1 LCSPHDDRCIV
12 SLLSIFATAILPIVA
27 IATAGFLLGSTRDV
41 EAGSLNTV
49 TVYVLVPALVFHTL
63 TTTELGGETLV
74 SIAVGVFLFTGVM
87 ATLAQG
93 TGTALGNA
101 EPLLGTFVLVSVFSN
116 AGNYGIPVSE
126 FAFGSLGR
134 STAVVYIVAQS
145 VAMYTLGVYL
155 AARGDG
161 SDWREGMR
169 AIFAIPL
176 IYTVVAALAARWLGV
191 VPPADTAVMETLKLV
206 GDSAIPVMLLILGIE
221 LAETDYSA
229 AALQVTPAVGLKMLV
244 APVVAVGIATVVGFE
259 NQTVARV
266 FVLECAM
273 PAAVTTLIL
282 TGEFAGETAGDLAAT
297 EYASTAIFVSTLV
310 SVPLLTGLIAVLQS
324 GMIL

>member
-1 LCSPHDDRCIV
+1 M

-27 IATAGFLLGSTRDV
+27 IAAVGFLLGTTRDV
-41 EAGSLNTV
+41 DVDSLNTV

-63 TTTELGGETLV
+63 TTTALDGETLL
-74 SIAVGVFLFTGVM
+74 SIAVGVFLFVGVM
-87 ATLAQG
+87 AVLAQG
-93 TGTALGNA
+93 TGAVLGNA
-101 EPLLGTFVLVSVFSN
+101 EPILGTFVLVSVFSN
-116 AGNYGIPVSE
+116 AGNLGIPVSE

-161 SDWREGMR
+161 SDWRAGMR
-169 AIFAIPL
+169 AVFAIPL
-176 IYTVVAALAARWLGV
+176 VYTVVAALLTRYVGV
-191 VPPADTAVMETLKLV
+191 VPPADAAVMETLKLV

-221 LAETDYSA
+221 LADTDYST
-229 AALQVTPAVGLKMLV
+229 AALQVTPAVGLKLLV
-244 APVVAVGIATVVGFE
+244 APVIAVGIAAVVGFQ
-259 NQTVARV
+259 NPTVARV

-282 TGEFAGETAGDLAAT
+282 TGEFAGDTAGDLAAT
-297 EYASTAIFVSTLV
+297 EYASTAILVSTV
-310 SVPLLTGLIAVLQS
+310 ISVPLLTGLIALLQS
-324 GMIL
+324 GAIV

>member
-1 LCSPHDDRCIV
+1 M
-12 SLLSIFATAILPIVA
+12 SLVSIFATAILPIVA
-27 IATAGFLLGSTRDV
+27 IAATGFVLGRTRDV
-41 EAGSLNTV
+41 DAGSLNTV

-63 TTTELGGETLV
+63 ATTELAGETLF

-87 ATLAQG
+87 AVLAQG
-93 TGTALGNA
+93 TGSMVGSS
-101 EPLLGTFVLVSVFSN
+101 EPILGTFVLVSVFSN

-155 AARGDG
+155 AARGQD
-161 SDWREGMR
+161 SDWRAGMR

-176 IYTVVAALAARWLGV
+176 IYTVVLALAGRGLGV
-191 VPPADTAVMETLKLV
+191 IPPTDTALMETLKLV

-221 LAETDYSA
+221 LAKTDYSA
-229 AALQVTPAVGLKMLV
+229 AAVQVTPAVGLKMLV
-244 APVVAVGIATVVGFE
+244 APLVAVGVATVVGFQ

-282 TGEFAGETAGDLAAT
+282 TGEFASSTGETPTAT
-297 EYASTAIFVSTLV
+297 EYASTAIFLSTVVSI
-310 SVPLLTGLIAVLQS
+310 PLLTGLIALLQS
-324 GMIL
+324 GLVL